1 MPARPKRMTPGAAAD
16 GLELTFKPTSEAE
29 AEGAGLKTGVN
40 VSRDSLMSGP
50 STVMP
55 MASASAM
62 KWETFSALPS
72 SAVSTAAM
80 NCTG

>member
-1 MPARPKRMTPGAAAD
+1 MGD
-16 GLELTFKPTSEAE
+16 GVAGSEA
-29 AEGAGLKTGVN
+29 ARLVDRPLPVASAPGFAPRRNTGVN
-40 VSRDSLMSGP
+40 VSRDSFTSGP

-55 MASASAM
+55 IASHSAM